1 MLALGLEGHQI
12 NHVDYAHLQFRK
24 IAAQHFNRGEGFQSW
39 HVTGASHDDIRFAA
53 LIVAGPGPNADAGR
67 AMLNS
72 ALNVE
77 PLRGGLFTGDND
89 VDIMTAAQAMV
100 SDGEKSVCVGRQID
114 ANYLGF
120 LVHRMIDEARVLM
133 AESVMVLTPN
143 MRGQQIIQRGQRTP
157 PRNVTSDLEPL
168 GVLIEH
174 GINDVNES
182 LVTGKEAMTASEQI
196 TLQPALA
203 KMLAQNFHYS
213 AIRSD
218 VLVGLEDVA
227 GKNAIGGLENRG
239 EAIGFG
245 FVQAEEPEVAL
256 ISIKFD
262 DVAEECAHDAGGL
275 GSDAAGLRNSNGVLA
290 EVRHPQFAQQKA
302 AVRVGVGAHPAVARG
317 REFGQVRFQLAGF
330 VEQFAGPVTQ
340 HPFFQQFEMIGL
352 GGEIRQRDL
361 VRAPGAFGWFAID
374 FLRPRPAFG
383 AAQNDH
389 GPERAAL
396 ESIFASV

>member
-1 MLALGLEGHQI
+1 MLHQLLEQGLFNVSGARPELRHAVDHVHHQMKPVKVIEHDHVEWRGGRALLFVATHMQIMMVGAPVGQPVNQPRIAMEGENDRLVPGKEDVEIFVTQAVRVFAGGLQAHEI
-12 NHVDYAHLQFRK
+12 DHVDDADLQFRK

-114 ANYLGF
+114 ANDLGF
-120 LVHRMIDEARVLM
+120 LVHRMIDEAGVLM

-174 GINDVNES
+174 
-182 LVTGKEAMTASEQI
+182 
-196 TLQPALA
+196 
-203 KMLAQNFHYS
+203 
-213 AIRSD
+213 
-218 VLVGLEDVA
+218 
-227 GKNAIGGLENRG
+227 
-239 EAIGFG
+239 
-245 FVQAEEPEVAL
+245 
-256 ISIKFD
+256 
-262 DVAEECAHDAGGL
+262 
-275 GSDAAGLRNSNGVLA
+275 
-290 EVRHPQFAQQKA
+290 
-302 AVRVGVGAHPAVARG
+302 
-317 REFGQVRFQLAGF
+317 
-330 VEQFAGPVTQ
+330 
-340 HPFFQQFEMIGL
+340 
-352 GGEIRQRDL
+352 
-361 VRAPGAFGWFAID
+361 
-374 FLRPRPAFG
+374 
-383 AAQNDH
+383 
-389 GPERAAL
+389 
-396 ESIFASV
+396 